1 MSRVNFGSDH
11 DYSLGSSKMIKSE
24 LHDSDC
30 LRILGDITAH
40 LAWGGGS
47 EDALIGVVGAL
58 CRGLKSEDCWIWI
71 RTPDGTEFR
80 PVCAEGGAR
89 PPDGREREVREWING
104 PGFEVEGTLGVTMR
118 IPLVHEG
125 EKLGLLEATIPYLV
139 DSARIRQVVTISANV
154 LSPLLASAE
163 LSEDLAS
170 EVAMKTRETE
180 LQRRFTSKIIDSL
193 PVGLY
198 VIDRDY
204 RIQAWNRKREMGNQ
218 GVERDEALGRH
229 VFDVLHRQP
238 RGLLQE
244 EFDSVFRTG
253 RIEQMEAESSS
264 SGEPRY
270 YRITKVPMRLN
281 DDNITHVITIGE
293 DITDWKTAQGQVAHA
308 EKLAAIGQLAAG
320 VMHELNNPLATIGAC
335 VEAVTVRAE
344 DLDPSVRPGMEEY
357 FRIIDSEL
365 GRCKAIVDGLLD
377 FSRPKSRAMRSEQVN
392 QIVEDALFLV
402 KHHDRFKRIQLVRQ
416 LGDDLPEVLAN
427 REQLIQVFLALMLN
441 AIDAMEG
448 TGVLTVTTRLS
459 HDESGGVAVSFAD
472 TGMGIPR
479 EDLPKIF
486 EPFFTT
492 KQPGRGTGL
501 GLSICYG
508 IVQQHGGV
516 IRAESTMGQG
526 STFTVHLR
534 PAQAEQDS

>member
-1 MSRVNFGSDH
+1 MPSDGH
-11 DYSLGSSKMIKSE
+11 ERKVKEWVEQPSFDVPVPE
-24 LHDSDC
+24 
-30 LRILGDITAH
+30 
-40 LAWGGGS
+40 
-47 EDALIGVVGAL
+47 GV
-58 CRGLKSEDCWIWI
+58 R
-71 RTPDGTEFR
+71 
-80 PVCAEGGAR
+80 
-89 PPDGREREVREWING
+89 
-104 PGFEVEGTLGVTMR
+104 MR
-118 IPLVHEG
+118 IPLVYEG
-125 EKLGLLEATIPYLV
+125 ERLGLLEVTVP
-139 DSARIRQVVTISANV
+139 DSPESSRLREVVGITANV

-170 EVAMKTRETE
+170 EVALRTRETE

-198 VIDRDY
+198 VIDRAY
-204 RIQAWNRKREMGNQ
+204 RIQAWNRRREMGNQ

-229 VFDVLHRQP
+229 VFEVLHRQP
-238 RGLLQE
+238 RDLLQA

-253 RIEQMEAESSS
+253 RIEQLEAASTA
-264 SGEPRY
+264 SGEQRY
-270 YRITKVPMRLN
+270 YRITKVPMRLY
-281 DDNITHVITIGE
+281 DDEITHVMTIGE
-293 DITDWKTAQGQVAHA
+293 DLTDWKTAQAQVAQA

-335 VEAVTVRAE
+335 VEAVTVRNDELDDPVRSSLAE
-344 DLDPSVRPGMEEY
+344 YLRIME
-357 FRIIDSEL
+357 SEL
-365 GRCKAIVDGLLD
+365 ARCQAIIDGLLD
-377 FSRPKSRAMRSEQVN
+377 FSRPKSRNMRSELIN

-416 LGDDLPEVLAN
+416 LDEAVPAVKAN

-441 AIDAMEG
+441 SIDAMEG
-448 TGVLTVTTRLS
+448 TGVLTVTSRLA
-459 HDESGGVAVSFAD
+459 DDGSGRVAVSFED

-479 EDLPKIF
+479 DDLQKIF

-508 IVQQHGGV
+508 IVQRHRGV

-526 STFTVHLR
+526 SKFTVYL
-534 PAQAEQDS
+534 PLSTSENDS

>member
-1 MSRVNFGSDH
+1 MNE
-11 DYSLGSSKMIKSE
+11 SE
-24 LHDSDC
+24 QQQSDC
-30 LRILGDITAH
+30 IRILSDVTAH
-40 LAWGGGS
+40 LSLGGGS
-47 EDALIGVVGAL
+47 EDALVGVVGAL
-58 CRGLKSEDCWIWI
+58 CRGLGSAECWIWI
-71 RTPDGTEFR
+71 RTPDGTSFM
-80 PVCAEGGAR
+80 PVCAQGGVR
-89 PPDGREREVREWING
+89 PTRGQEELVREWIEK
-104 PGFEVEGTLGVTMR
+104 PGFEENTIRGTIVRL
-118 IPLVHEG
+118 PLVHDG
-125 EKLGLLEATIPYLV
+125 EKLGLLEATIPHTPRSGALREVV
-139 DSARIRQVVTISANV
+139 DITANV

-170 EVAMKTRETE
+170 EVALKTRETD

-204 RIQAWNRKREMGNQ
+204 RIQAWNRRREMGNQ
-218 GVERDEALGRH
+218 GIERDEALGRH
-229 VFDVLHRQP
+229 VFDVLNRQP
-238 RGLLQE
+238 RGLLQQ
-244 EFDSVFRTG
+244 EFDSVFYTG
-253 RIEQMEAESSS
+253 KIEQMEAESSAT
-264 SGEPRY
+264 GEPRY

-281 DDNITHVITIGE
+281 DDHITHVITIGE

-335 VEAVTVRAE
+335 VEAVTVRSE
-344 DLDPSVRPGMEEY
+344 EVDPAVRSSMEEY
-357 FRIIDSEL
+357 FRIIESEL

-377 FSRPKSRAMRSEQVN
+377 FSRPKSRILRSEPVN

-402 KHHDRFKRIQLVRQ
+402 KHHDRFKRIQLIRQ
-416 LGDDLPEVLAN
+416 FSEDLPEITAN

-448 TGVLTVTTRLS
+448 TGMLTVSTTISEEFLGS
-459 HDESGGVAVSFAD
+459 VAISFED

-479 EDLPKIF
+479 DDLPKIF

-516 IRAESTMGQG
+516 IKAESTLGQG
-526 STFTVHLR
+526 SMFTVHLR
-534 PAQAEQDS
+534 AASPEVEQ

>member
-1 MSRVNFGSDH
+1 VS
-11 DYSLGSSKMIKSE
+11 
-24 LHDSDC
+24 
-30 LRILGDITAH
+30 
-40 LAWGGGS
+40 
-47 EDALIGVVGAL
+47 
-58 CRGLKSEDCWIWI
+58 
-71 RTPDGTEFR
+71 
-80 PVCAEGGAR
+80 AEGGAS
-89 PPDGREREVREWING
+89 PPHEHEVRVKEWVG
-104 PGFEVEGTLGVTMR
+104 QPGFDEQISGGVTTR

-125 EKLGLLEATIPYLV
+125 ERLGLLEATVPDV
-139 DSARIRQVVTISANV
+139 PNSRILREVVGITANV

-170 EVAMKTRETE
+170 EVALKTRETD

-204 RIQAWNRKREMGNQ
+204 TIQAWNRKREMGTQ
-218 GVERDEALGRH
+218 GIERDEALGRH
-229 VFDVLHRQP
+229 VFEVLHRQP

-253 RIEQMEAESSS
+253 KIEQLEAESLAT
-264 SGEPRY
+264 GEQRH
-270 YRITKVPMRLN
+270 YRITKVPMRLY
-281 DDNITHVITIGE
+281 DDDITHVITIGE
-293 DITDWKTAQGQVAHA
+293 DLTEWKMAQGQVAHA

-335 VEAVTVRAE
+335 VEAVTVRSDELA
-344 DLDPSVRPGMEEY
+344 PSVRPAMEEY

-365 GRCKAIVDGLLD
+365 ARCKAIVDGLLD
-377 FSRPKSRAMRSEQVN
+377 FSRPKSRVMRSESVN
-392 QIVEDALFLV
+392 PIVEDALFLV
-402 KHHDRFKRIQLVRQ
+402 KHHDRFKRIELIRKF
-416 LGDDLPEVLAN
+416 GDDLPEVTAN
-427 REQLIQVFLALMLN
+427 REQLIQVFLGLMLN
-441 AIDAMEG
+441 SIDAMEG
-448 TGVLTVTTRLS
+448 TGVLTVTTGFA
-459 HDESGGVAVSFAD
+459 DDGSGGVAVVLRD

-479 EDLPKIF
+479 DDLPKIF

-516 IRAESTMGQG
+516 IRADSTIGQG
-526 STFTVHLR
+526 STFTVHLPVASSER
-534 PAQAEQDS
+534 EA

>member
-1 MSRVNFGSDH
+1 MKN
-11 DYSLGSSKMIKSE
+11 SE
-24 LHDSDC
+24 LPDLGC
-30 LRILGDITAH
+30 IRILGDVTSH
-40 LAWGGGS
+40 LARGGGS
-47 EDALIGVVGAL
+47 EEALAGVAGAL
-58 CRGLKSEDCWIWI
+58 CRGLRSEACWIWI
-71 RTPDGTEFR
+71 RTADGATFR
-80 PVCAEGGAR
+80 PVCAEGGAT
-89 PPDGREREVREWING
+89 PPDGHEQKVKEWVRHPSLDLPSSGEVT
-104 PGFEVEGTLGVTMR
+104 VR

-125 EKLGLLEATIPYLV
+125 ERLGLLEATVP
-139 DSARIRQVVTISANV
+139 DSPNSALLREVVGITANV

-170 EVAMKTRETE
+170 EVALKTRETE

-204 RIQAWNRKREMGNQ
+204 TIQAWNRRREIGDQ
-218 GVERDEALGRH
+218 GIERGEALGRH

-238 RGLLQE
+238 RDLLQE

-253 RIEQMEAESSS
+253 KTEQMEAESST
-264 SGEPRY
+264 SGEPRH
-270 YRITKVPMRLN
+270 YRITKVPMRL
-281 DDNITHVITIGE
+281 DDDEITHVITIGE
-293 DITDWKTAQGQVAHA
+293 DLTDWKMAQGQAAHA

-335 VEAVTVRAE
+335 VEAVTVRTDE
-344 DLDPSVRPGMEEY
+344 LDASVRSAVEEY
-357 FRIIDSEL
+357 LRIIDSEL

-377 FSRPKSRAMRSEQVN
+377 FSRPRTRIMRSESVN

-402 KHHDRFKRIQLVRQ
+402 KHHDRFRRIQLVRQ
-416 LGDDLPEVLAN
+416 LHEELPEVTAN

-441 AIDAMEG
+441 SIDAMEG
-448 TGVLTVTTRLS
+448 TGMLTVTTRLAA
-459 HDESGGVAVSFAD
+459 DGSGGVAVSFED

-479 EDLPKIF
+479 DDLPKIF

-516 IRAESTMGQG
+516 IRAESAIGQG
-526 STFTVHLR
+526 STFTVHL
-534 PAQAEQDS
+534 PLATSEGDA

>member
-1 MSRVNFGSDH
+1 MMDP
-11 DYSLGSSKMIKSE
+11 E
-24 LHDSDC
+24 LLDLSC
-30 LRILGDITAH
+30 LRMLGDVTSH
-40 LAWGGGS
+40 LARGGGS
-47 EDALIGVVGAL
+47 EEALIGVVGAL
-58 CRGLKSEDCWIWI
+58 CRGLRSEICWIWI
-71 RTPDGTEFR
+71 RTPDGVSYR
-80 PVCAEGGAR
+80 PVCAEGGAI
-89 PPDGREREVREWING
+89 PLPGHENKVKEWVGQPSAEVAI
-104 PGFEVEGTLGVTMR
+104 PEGVKIR

-125 EKLGLLEATIPYLV
+125 ERLGLLEVVVP
-139 DSARIRQVVTISANV
+139 DSPALSSLREVVSITANV

-218 GVERDEALGRH
+218 GIERDEALGRH
-229 VFDVLHRQP
+229 VFEVLHRQP
-238 RGLLQE
+238 RGLLQQ

-253 RIEQMEAESSS
+253 RIEQMEAQSST
-264 SGEPRY
+264 SGEQRF
-270 YRITKVPMRLN
+270 YRITKVPMRLY
-281 DDNITHVITIGE
+281 DDEITHVITIGE
-293 DITDWKTAQGQVAHA
+293 DLTDWKTAQGQATHA

-335 VEAVTVRAE
+335 VEAVTVRSDE
-344 DLDPSVRPGMEEY
+344 LDDPIRSSIEEY
-357 FRIIDSEL
+357 LRIIDSEL
-365 GRCKAIVDGLLD
+365 GRCQAIIDGLLD
-377 FSRPKSRAMRSEQVN
+377 FSRPKSRIMRSEPVN
-392 QIVEDALFLV
+392 QILEDALFLV

-416 LGDDLPEVLAN
+416 LDETLPDVPAN
-427 REQLIQVFLALMLN
+427 REQLVQVFLALMLN

-448 TGVLTVTTRLS
+448 TGVLTVTTRRAS
-459 HDESGGVAVSFAD
+459 DNSGGVAVSFED
-472 TGMGIPR
+472 TGMGVPR
-479 EDLPKIF
+479 DDLPKIF

-516 IRAESTMGQG
+516 IRAESTLGQG
-526 STFTVHLR
+526 STFTVYL
-534 PAQAEQDS
+534 PLSAQPSHE

>member
-1 MSRVNFGSDH
+1 MTN
-11 DYSLGSSKMIKSE
+11 SE
-24 LHDSDC
+24 LADLGC
-30 LRILGDITAH
+30 IRILGDVTSH
-40 LAWGGGS
+40 LARGGGS
-47 EDALIGVVGAL
+47 EASLIGVAGAL
-58 CRGLKSEDCWIWI
+58 CRGFRTEACWIWI
-71 RTPDGTEFR
+71 RTTDGTAFR
-80 PVCAEGGAR
+80 PICAEGGAS
-89 PPDGREREVREWING
+89 PPDGHAQRVKEWVG
-104 PGFEVEGTLGVTMR
+104 QRSFEEPVPDGMRMR

-125 EKLGLLEATIPYLV
+125 ERLGLLEVTVPDLPE
-139 DSARIRQVVTISANV
+139 SSRLREVVGITANV

-170 EVAMKTRETE
+170 EVALKTRETE

-193 PVGLY
+193 PLGLY

-204 RIQAWNRKREMGNQ
+204 MIQAWNRKREMGDQ
-218 GVERDEALGRH
+218 GVVRDEALGRH
-229 VFDVLHRQP
+229 VFEVLHRQP
-238 RGLLQE
+238 RGLLKS

-253 RIEQMEAESSS
+253 KIEQMEAQSSS
-264 SGEPRY
+264 SGEQRH
-270 YRITKVPMRLN
+270 YRITKVPMRLY
-281 DDNITHVITIGE
+281 DDEITHVITIGE
-293 DITDWKTAQGQVAHA
+293 DLTDWKTAQGQVTHA

-335 VEAVTVRAE
+335 VEAVTVRSDE
-344 DLDPSVRPGMEEY
+344 LDDSVRSSMEEY
-357 FRIIDSEL
+357 LRIIDSEL
-365 GRCKAIVDGLLD
+365 GRCQAIIDGLLD
-377 FSRPKSRAMRSEQVN
+377 FSRPKTRTMRSEPVK

-416 LGDDLPEVLAN
+416 LDEDLPEITAN

-441 AIDAMEG
+441 SIDAMEG
-448 TGVLTVTTRLS
+448 MGVLTVTTALADG
-459 HDESGGVAVSFAD
+459 HDGGVVISFED

-479 EDLPKIF
+479 DDLAKIF

-508 IVQQHGGV
+508 IVQQHGGI

-526 STFTVHLR
+526 SIFTVHL
-534 PAQAEQDS
+534 PLAAPKGNS